1 MQTVFVIAEAG
12 VNHNGHLELAL
23 ALCEAA
29 RRSGADA
36 VKFQS
41 FRADDLVVQGAP
53 TAGYQKRHSGHHDQ
67 AAMLRQLELSEDD
80 HRALKAH
87 CDRLGI
93 EFLSTPF
100 SCEAVA
106 MLAGLGV
113 QRLKLSSGELTHRAL
128 VEAAAATDL
137 PLIVST
143 GMATHAEIDETLAW
157 VQAVRGSLSG
167 VTILHCTSA
176 YPAED
181 EMLNLRAIPVM
192 RATWPV
198 PVGYSDHSLGIEAAL
213 AAVALGATVI
223 EKHLTLDSRLPGP
236 DHAASIEPAQFEA
249 MVRGIRRVERMLGDG
264 LKEPQPA
271 EREIAAVARRSVVL
285 ARDVQAGAKLVD
297 ADLQCRRP
305 GTGIAPR
312 ELPALLGR
320 RAARALKA
328 GHLLAWEDLQAPA
341 T

>member
-1 MQTVFVIAEAG
+1 MRNVFVIAEAG
-12 VNHNGHLELAL
+12 VNHNGRLELAL

-41 FRADDLVVQGAP
+41 FRADDLVVPGAP
-53 TAGYQKRHSGHHDQ
+53 TAGYQQRQTGHDDQ

-80 HRALKAH
+80 HRVLKKR
-87 CDRLGI
+87 CDALGI

-106 MLAGLGV
+106 MLVGLGV
-113 QRLKLSSGELTHRAL
+113 RRLKLPSGELTHRSL
-128 VEAAAATDL
+128 VEAATATGL

-143 GMATHAEIDETLAW
+143 GMATNAEIDEALQW
-157 VQAVRGSLSG
+157 VRAVRGSLSD

-181 EMLNLRAIPVM
+181 AMLNLRAIPTM
-192 RATWPV
+192 GATWPV
-198 PVGYSDHSLGIEAAL
+198 PVGYSDHSLGVEAAL
-213 AAVALGATVI
+213 VAVALGATVI
-223 EKHLTLDSRLPGP
+223 EKHLTLDRTLPGP
-236 DHAASIEPAQFEA
+236 DHAASLEPAEFAA
-249 MVRGIRRVERMLGDG
+249 MSRGIRRVEQMLGDG
-264 LKEPQPA
+264 RKVPQPA
-271 EREIAAVARRSVVL
+271 EREITAVARRSVVL
-285 ARDVQAGAKLVD
+285 ARAVPADAVLAE

-312 ELPALLGR
+312 ELPALVGR
-320 RAARALKA
+320 RTARPLAA
-328 GHLLAWEDLQAPA
+328 GHLLAWDDLQPPTA
-341 T
+341 